1 MTSLEERIV
10 KGRYLLEKKQKFKLA
25 AQVHIKS
32 CDHFNSDSAPLLC
45 VGQSNGVFSL
55 FNLDTLESIHSFQI
69 SEQNIDTVSINCS
82 GDWIALASKQEGH
95 LFVWEWRSE
104 SYVLKQQGHFFDM
117 SCMDYSPDGSSLVT
131 GGDDGK
137 LKVWTT
143 KNCLCFCTFTEHE
156 GAIADVKYL
165 PKSNAFVSASADGT
179 VRAFDLVKYK
189 NFRTFEP
196 NTKTQFTCV
205 AVEP

>member
-1 MTSLEERIV
+1 M
-10 KGRYLLEKKQKFKLA
+10 
-25 AQVHIKS
+25 
-32 CDHFNSDSAPLLC
+32 
-45 VGQSNGVFSL
+45 
-55 FNLDTLESIHSFQI
+55 
-69 SEQNIDTVSINCS
+69 
-82 GDWIALASKQEGH
+82 
-95 LFVWEWRSE
+95 FVWEWRSE